1 MHRINMK
8 RGRFCNREILD
19 IVINTQTK
27 DILRQGVMT
36 MNKGKKKKSSF
47 GVILLLAVFLYLS
60 YIAVGQQKLINSKN
74 DELNRIN
81 NKIAEE
87 EKINEQLTKE
97 MEMIDSD
104 EYKEKVARE
113 KFGMVK
119 ENETVYVDIGNK

>member
-1 MHRINMK
+1 MK

>member
-1 MHRINMK
+1 
-8 RGRFCNREILD
+8 
-19 IVINTQTK
+19 
-27 DILRQGVMT
+27 
-36 MNKGKKKKSSF
+36 MNKSKKKKSSF
-47 GVILLLAVFLYLS
+47 GIILLLAVFLYLS

-74 DELNRIN
+74 DELNWIN

-87 EKINEQLTKE
+87 EKINEQLKKE
-97 MEMIDSD
+97 MEMINSD

>member
-1 MHRINMK
+1 
-8 RGRFCNREILD
+8 
-19 IVINTQTK
+19 
-27 DILRQGVMT
+27 
-36 MNKGKKKKSSF
+36 MNKSKKKKSSF
-47 GVILLLAVFLYLS
+47 GIILILAVFLYLS

-74 DELNRIN
+74 DELNWIN

-87 EKINEQLTKE
+87 EKINEQLKKE
-97 MEMIDSD
+97 MEMINSD